1 MVCGIGVD
9 MAKVSR
15 FLRWVKDPKM
25 IDRYFNK
32 QEQLLSQT
40 ASEQRRCEW
49 YAVRFAAKEAFSKAL
64 GTGLNGF
71 DLCDIYIVK
80 DESGMPS
87 LCVTGRALSVL
98 HQKCGQ
104 NARVFVSLTHEK
116 EYALAFVTIEGTS
129 ILNGGKHGSAN

>member
-1 MVCGIGVD
+1 
-9 MAKVSR
+9 
-15 FLRWVKDPKM
+15 
-25 IDRYFNK
+25 
-32 QEQLLSQT
+32 
-40 ASEQRRCEW
+40 
-49 YAVRFAAKEAFSKAL
+49 
-64 GTGLNGF
+64 
-71 DLCDIYIVK
+71 
-80 DESGMPS
+80 MPS